1 MSVLVTGGAGYIG
14 SHAVQRLLGD
24 GRTVVVVDDLSRGHR
39 AAIDALRPGA
49 GDRLIF
55 EQGSVEDGTRVE
67 RLMLDHGVDTVLH
80 FAALAYVGES
90 VTEPLRYYRTNVAGG
105 IALLEACDRAG
116 VGRFVF
122 SSSCATYGEPA
133 DEHIPIREDCPQ
145 HPVSPYGQTK
155 LDFERILAAWADARA
170 RAGAPVAVTMLR
182 YFNVAGA
189 DGTGILGED
198 HEPETHLIPVAI
210 NAALCKR
217 DGMAIFGADY
227 ATPDGT
233 CVRDYVHVEDLVDA
247 HVLAM
252 EKMSPGV
259 PRAYNIGIGRGYT
272 VREVLDATRRVTGVD
287 FPIREEPRRA
297 GDAARL
303 FADAGLIAR
312 DLGWRPR
319 ITELDAIVDSAW
331 QWMKRHPEGYGGK

>member
-24 GRTVVVVDDLSRGHR
+24 GATVVVVDDLSRGHR

-49 GDRLIF
+49 GDRLVF
-55 EQGSVEDGTRVE
+55 EETGIDDGARVE
-67 RLMLDHGVDTVLH
+67 RLMVDHAVDTVLH

-90 VTEPLRYYRTNVAGG
+90 VTEPLRYYRNNVAAG

-116 VGRFVF
+116 VSRLVF
-122 SSSCATYGEPA
+122 SSSCATYGEPG
-133 DEHIPIREDCPQ
+133 DERVPIAEDCPQ

-155 LDFERILAAWADARA
+155 LDFERILTAWADARE
-170 RAGAPVAVTMLR
+170 RAGHAASVTMLR

-189 DGTGILGED
+189 DRTGVLGED
-198 HEPETHLIPVAI
+198 HDPETHLIPVAI
-210 NAALCKR
+210 DAALGR
-217 DGMAIFGADY
+217 REGMAIFGTDY
-227 ATPDGT
+227 PTPDGT

-252 EKMSPGV
+252 AKMKPGA
-259 PRAYNIGIGRGYT
+259 PRAFNIGIGRGYS
-272 VREVLDATRRVTGVD
+272 VREVLDAARRVTGVE
-287 FPIREEPRRA
+287 FAIREEPRRA

-303 FADAGLIAR
+303 FADPAR
-312 DLGWRPR
+312 IERELGWKARV
-319 ITELDAIVDSAW
+319 TDLDAIVDSAW
-331 QWMKRHPEGYGGK
+331 RWMKRHPDGYGK